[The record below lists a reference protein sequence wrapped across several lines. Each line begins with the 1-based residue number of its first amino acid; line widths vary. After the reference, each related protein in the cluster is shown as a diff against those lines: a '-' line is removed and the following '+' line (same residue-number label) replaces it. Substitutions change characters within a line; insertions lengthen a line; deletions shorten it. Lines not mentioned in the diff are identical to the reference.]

1 MLDWLRNRFSR
12 TTLKSEVDSWPS
24 IVFLLCQSH
33 VHTPEEA
40 VHMCEDAWG
49 AAHRI
54 ELIGIVSEGHYAIK
68 AGPLFF
74 AFHSVNETYRVQGLQ
89 LTQVQQQAWDQH
101 TAWMS
106 IDLTRSRE
114 RILREEHSLG
124 VAYKPLIYYASRN
137 FSPNCLALYFP
148 AEGVTV
154 PNLGELIGSIR
165 WRRMNGIDLSF
176 LK

>member
-1 MLDWLRNRFSR
+1 MLDWLRNCVAR
-12 TTLKSEVDSWPS
+12 TTLKSEVNTWPS
-24 IVFLLCQSH
+24 IVFLLRQSH

-40 VHMCEDAWG
+40 VHMCQEAWG
-49 AAHRI
+49 AAHQV
-54 ELIGIVSEGHYAIK
+54 ELIGIVTEGHYAIK

-74 AFHSVNETYRVQGLQ
+74 AFHSVNQAYRIQGLQ

-106 IDLTRSRE
+106 IDLTKSRE
-114 RILREEHSLG
+114 KILKEEHSLG
-124 VAYKPLIYYASRN
+124 VAYKPLMYYASRN

-154 PNLGELIGSIR
+154 PNLGELIGSISWCLR
-165 WRRMNGIDLSF
+165 NGIDLSF
-176 LK
+176 LQ